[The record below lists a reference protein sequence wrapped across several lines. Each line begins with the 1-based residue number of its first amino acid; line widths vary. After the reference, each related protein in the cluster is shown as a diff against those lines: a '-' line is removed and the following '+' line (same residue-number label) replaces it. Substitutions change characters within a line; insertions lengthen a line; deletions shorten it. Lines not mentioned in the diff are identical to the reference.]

1 VASSNSIRK
10 NPRFPPAGGS
20 SHLADYDLPVVV
32 ILALPVMG
40 FVWLR
45 HRLLIRQ
52 EAHRLLERVWAEAKV
67 SHREKE
73 IIAEMERQFV
83 EG

>member
-1 VASSNSIRK
+1 MVE
-10 NPRFPPAGGS
+10 
-20 SHLADYDLPVVV
+20 

-40 FVWLR
+40 IVWL
-45 HRLLIRQ
+45 HRRPLIGR
-52 EAHRLLERVWAEAKV
+52 EANRLLETAWAEAQA
-67 SHREKE
+67 SIWEKE